1 MKCSPNTPTVLFWAL
16 SGRAPFAP
24 TETDGMQIAS
34 AIVHEAAPCLRAVC
48 DADAD
53 AVSEG
58 LAACV
63 SKALS
68 KAPAERFSGA
78 RAMSTALEEVLHGS
92 TEAELPAHW
101 TPQRVNCTR
110 VPISREE
117 DAELWERVEK
127 RTVESLPDFALV
139 GMERVQNRALWHKY
153 RTYCALQ
160 QPVNELELFHY
171 AEPRDVELIVNSSS
185 VSFDPRLG
193 GGEHGGEYG
202 GGAYFA
208 QHAIYPVAYGNGWLE
223 GGVELEREASAAI
236 TLLLAKV
243 SLGCCKDFG
252 ARCRSRRGT
261 LAAEAAGVP
270 PGLRDWAQCDDALE
284 SAAAAQSH
292 SVPRVGRHGMSAFSR
307 PPVRGPNKLYDSVT
321 GTEGD
326 LAWANNPRLR
336 DQGEKFGKQYVTFDP
351 NQAYPALVLQLERRP
366 GVTQQFAAAAEQEA
380 IGKDD
385 REMAVGTRVYVQPPE
400 ALHSTYTDGI
410 RGVVCRGFTVSWIG
424 ANSHCLRINDGEVVV
439 LKLRHY
445 NWHVCVGEPEPELQ
459 PEPEPKLEPAPREHS
474 NSRLGSAIWLKPYLE
489 IPSSLSSTASVEPE
503 VLRRFSFSRTESAG
517 RPKPEPEP
525 EPEPKLE
532 PAPGNQSRH
541 HQLGSARWLAPLA
554 STTTVESQV
563 PQRYSSS
570 RIEI

>member
-1 MKCSPNTPTVLFWAL
+1 MFCPKNPTVLFWAL

-24 TETDGMQIAS
+24 AETDGMQIAS

-53 AVSEG
+53 ADTVSEG
-58 LAACV
+58 LAGFV

-78 RAMSTALEEVLHGS
+78 RAMSTALEGVLHA
-92 TEAELPAHW
+92 EAELPAYW

-127 RTVESLPDFALV
+127 RTLESLPDFALV
-139 GMERVQNRALWHKY
+139 GMERVQNKALWHKY
-153 RTYCALQ
+153 RTYCSLQ

-223 GGVELEREASAAI
+223 GGVELEREASAEI

-252 ARCRSRRGT
+252 ARCRSGRGT

-270 PGLRDWAQCDDALE
+270 PGLRDWGQCDDALE
-284 SAAAAQSH
+284 SAAAAQSR

-307 PPVRGPNKLYDSVT
+307 PPVRGANELYDSVT

-336 DQGEKFGKQYVTFDP
+336 DQGALFGKQYVTFDP
-351 NQAYPALVLQLERRP
+351 NQAYPELVLRLERRP
-366 GVTQQFAAAAEQEA
+366 EVTQQFAAAAEQEA

-385 REMAVGTRVYVQPPE
+385 REMALGTRVYVQPPE
-400 ALHSTYTDGI
+400 ALGGHSTYTDGI
-410 RGVVCRGFTVSWIG
+410 RGVVCPGFTVSWIG
-424 ANSHCLRINDGEVVV
+424 ANSHCLRINDGEVVM

-445 NWHVCVGEPEPELQ
+445 NWHVCVGEPEPEPEPQ
-459 PEPEPKLEPAPREHS
+459 PEPEPKLEPTPREHS
-474 NSRLGSAIWLKPYLE
+474 NSRLGSANWLKHLE
-489 IPSSLSSTASVEPE
+489 NPSSLSSTASVEPE
-503 VLRRFSFSRTESAG
+503 VL
-517 RPKPEPEP
+517 EP
-525 EPEPKLE
+525 E

-541 HQLGSARWLAPLA
+541 HQLVSYGSARWLAPLV

-570 RIEI
+570 RMEI